1 MPLGRACSF
10 LSPSKKAITATEV
23 WQMAASR
30 RYLEKCPTG
39 IKGFDEISLG
49 GVPRNRPTLVCGDAG
64 CGKTVFAME
73 FLIRGAT
80 QYKEPGVFVSFEET
94 PADLARNFITLGFDL
109 KDLTA
114 RRLLATDHIYINRSE
129 IEETGE
135 YDLEGLFIRL
145 AQAIDSIGAK
155 RIVLDTVEN
164 LFGGL
169 SDSGI
174 LRAELRRLFQW
185 FKDRGVTAVITGESG
200 EKTLTRFG
208 LEEYVADCVIL
219 LDFRV
224 REQIATRRLRI
235 VKYRGS
241 FHGADEYPFLI
252 DKKGISILPITS
264 LGLEHVVTTQRVS
277 SGIPRLDTMLE
288 EKGYYRGSTILI
300 SGTAGSGKTSFAAK
314 FVESCCRRGE
324 RCLYFAF
331 EESQNQIIR
340 NMNSIGID
348 LASWSKKGT
357 LLFHAARPSLHGL
370 EMHLLTSHA
379 LIAEF
384 KPRVVVIDP
393 ISNMKATGTAVE
405 VKSMLT
411 RLFDYLKTI
420 DVTTVLTDLVHNG
433 NAIETTNDEISSLID
448 TWIFLQT
455 IEVNGERNRGLYIL
469 KSRGMAHSNQIREVL
484 LSDKGIELVDV
495 YLGPGGVLTGSARA
509 TEEEQ
514 ERDGAVSA
522 MREVERKVRVHERNK
537 KVIEAKI
544 AALRAEYES
553 ETEELQVAIAADKA
567 QHDAASKG
575 RQVRANLRRADAER
589 HPGRK
594 KGG

>member
-1 MPLGRACSF
+1 M
-10 LSPSKKAITATEV
+10 V
-23 WQMAASR
+23 ASR
-30 RYLEKCPTG
+30 KSLEKCPTG

-49 GVPRNRPTLVCGDAG
+49 GVPRNRPTLVCGEAG

-80 QYKEPGVFVSFEET
+80 QFKEPGVFVSFEET

-109 KDLTA
+109 KDLA
-114 RRLLATDHIYINRSE
+114 SRGLFATEHIYINRSE

-145 AQAIDSIGAK
+145 GQAIDSIGAK

-164 LFGGL
+164 LFAGL
-169 SDSGI
+169 SDAGI

-185 FKDRGVTAVITGESG
+185 FKDRGVTAVVTGESG

-208 LEEYVADCVIL
+208 LEEYVADCVIRI
-219 LDFRV
+219 DFRV

-241 FHGADEYPFLI
+241 SHGADEYPFLI
-252 DKKGISILPITS
+252 DPKGISILPITS
-264 LGLEHVVTTQRVS
+264 LNLDHTVTSERVS
-277 SGIPRLDTMLE
+277 SGIPRLDAMLGK
-288 EKGYYRGSTILI
+288 KGYYRGSTILI
-300 SGTAGSGKTSFAAK
+300 SGTAGTGKTSFAAK

-331 EESQNQIIR
+331 EEGQNQIIR
-340 NMNSIGID
+340 NMQSIGVD
-348 LASWSKKGT
+348 LAPWVKKGN
-357 LLFHAARPSLHGL
+357 LRFHASRPSLHGL
-370 EMHLLTSHA
+370 EMHLLTCHA
-379 LIAEF
+379 LVTEF

-393 ISNMKATGTAVE
+393 ISNMKAAGTTVE

-420 DVTTVLTDLVHNG
+420 GVTTVLTDLLHDAGAV
-433 NAIETTNDEISSLID
+433 ETTCSEISSLID
-448 TWIFLQT
+448 TWIYLRT

-495 YLGPGGVLTGSARA
+495 YLGAGGVLTGSARA

-514 ERDGAVSA
+514 ERAGAVLA
-522 MREVERKVRVHERNK
+522 LREIERKVRGHERNK

-544 AALRAEYES
+544 AALRADYES
-553 ETEELQVAIAADKA
+553 EKAELQAILTADKA
-567 QHDAASKG
+567 
-575 RQVRANLRRADAER
+575 RLDAEAQGR
-589 HPGRK
+589 FARSRLRGGGEAESPLRRK